1 MLSPVLM
8 APGCLESPAAH
19 TVLQVS
25 RAGIRGLTADDEDAH
40 QLPALEVDDPRQARR
55 QLAADLASPTAREA
69 FLDSL
74 GEVLAAEELLHKC
87 LLPITVCVQVR
98 ECSVTTAIAV

>member
-1 MLSPVLM
+1 LKYTPCAS
-8 APGCLESPAAH
+8 CTS
-19 TVLQVS
+19 QVS

-74 GEVLAAEELLHKC
+74 GDVLAAEELLHKC
-87 LLPITVCVQVR
+87 LLPITVVVQVSTCR
-98 ECSVTTAIAV
+98 RH